1 MTPTLLTYVM
11 IALIWADYIFE
22 RWLSHLNAKTW
33 QKPIPEELSQ
43 LYDEQE
49 YTKARN
55 YASDKRNVALISSFL
70 STAIMIAL
78 LLWGVFGR
86 LSGFVNDITDHSI
99 LQSLFFFGIL
109 GAGSGLLSLPFS
121 LYQTF
126 VIEEKYGFNK
136 TTPALFLGDLI
147 KGIIIGVL
155 FGGGLLAAVVFFYQW
170 QPQWFWL
177 YAWGLF
183 TAFSVFMA
191 MFYTSLLVPIFN
203 KLSPLPEG
211 SLRDSLNNLGER
223 TGFPLNEVS
232 VIDGSKRSSKAN
244 AYFSGLGPKKMI
256 VLFDTLIEQLT
267 EQEILAVMA
276 HEIGH
281 YQHKHVLQTMVIS
294 TINSG
299 VMLFL
304 LSLCVSLPI
313 FHEALG
319 GSAPAFHLGLIA
331 FSLLYAPVST
341 VLSIGMN
348 MLSRKFEY
356 QADDYARK
364 WSSAED
370 LISSL
375 KKLHKDSL
383 SNIQPHPA
391 FVFVHFSHPTLLQR
405 IRNLSK

>member
-1 MTPTLLTYVM
+1 M

-22 RWLSHLNAKTW
+22 RWLSYLNAKTW
-33 QKPIPEELSQ
+33 QKPIPEELSD

-49 YTKARN
+49 YTKASN

-86 LSGFVNDITDHSI
+86 LHGFVAEHTDSSI

-109 GAGSGLLSLPFS
+109 GTGSGLLSLPFS

-147 KGIIIGVL
+147 KGVVIGVL

-191 MFYTSLLVPIFN
+191 MFYTTLLVPIFN
-203 KLSPLPEG
+203 KLSPLREG
-211 SLRDSLNNLGER
+211 SLRDSLNSLGEQ

-281 YQHKHVLQTMVIS
+281 YKHKHVLQTMVIS

-299 VMLFL
+299 VMLYL
-304 LSLCVSLPI
+304 LSLCVSLPV

-319 GSAPAFHLGLIA
+319 GSDSAFHLGLIA
-331 FSLLYAPVST
+331 FSLLYTPVST

-348 MLSRKFEY
+348 VLSRKFEY
-356 QADDYARK
+356 QADDYARR
-364 WSSAED
+364 WSSGDD
-370 LISSL
+370 LISGL

-383 SNIQPHPA
+383 SNVQPHPA
-391 FVFVHFSHPTLLQR
+391 FVFVHYSHPTLLQR

>member
-1 MTPTLLTYVM
+1 MTPTLLTYLM
-11 IALIWADYIFE
+11 IVLIWADYIFE
-22 RWLSHLNAKTW
+22 RWLSYLNAKTW
-33 QKPIPEELSQ
+33 AKQIPEELSD

-49 YTKARN
+49 YAKARS
-55 YASDKRNVALISSFL
+55 YASEKRNVALISSFL

-78 LLWGVFGR
+78 LLWGIFGR
-86 LSGFVNDITDHSI
+86 LHGFIAEFTDNSI
-99 LQSLFFFGIL
+99 LQSLLFFGIL

-136 TTPALFLGDLI
+136 TTPALFLGDLF
-147 KGIIIGVL
+147 KGVIIGVL

-191 MFYTSLLVPIFN
+191 MFYTTLLVPIFN
-203 KLSPLPEG
+203 KLSPLREG
-211 SLRDSLNNLGER
+211 SLRDSLNSLGEQ

-281 YQHKHVLQTMVIS
+281 YKHKHVLQTMVIS

-299 VMLFL
+299 VMLYL
-304 LSLCVSLPI
+304 LSLCVSLPV

-319 GSAPAFHLGLIA
+319 GSDSAFHLGLIA
-331 FSLLYAPVST
+331 FSLLYTPVST

-348 MLSRKFEY
+348 VLSRKFEY
-356 QADDYARK
+356 QADDYARR
-364 WSSAED
+364 WSSGDD
-370 LISSL
+370 LISGL

-383 SNIQPHPA
+383 SNVQPHPA
-391 FVFVHFSHPTLLQR
+391 FVFVHYSHPTLLQR

>member
-1 MTPTLLTYVM
+1 MTPTFLTYLM

-22 RWLSHLNAKTW
+22 RWLSQLNAKTW
-33 QKPIPEELSQ
+33 EKPIPEDLAD
-43 LYDEQE
+43 LYNEQE
-49 YTKARN
+49 YAKARS
-55 YASDKRNVALISSFL
+55 YASEKRNVSLLSSFL

-86 LSGFVNDITDHSI
+86 LDGFVAELTDNSI
-99 LQSLFFFGIL
+99 LQSLIFFGIL

-136 TTPALFLGDLI
+136 TTPALFLGDLV
-147 KGIIIGVL
+147 KGIIIGAL

-183 TAFSVFMA
+183 TAFSLFMA
-191 MFYTSLLVPIFN
+191 MFYTTLLVPVFN

-211 SLRDSLNNLGER
+211 SLRDSLNSLGER
-223 TGFPLNEVS
+223 TGFPLTEVS

-256 VLFDTLIEQLT
+256 VLFDTLIDQLT
-267 EQEILAVMA
+267 EEEILAVMA

-294 TINSG
+294 TVNSG
-299 VMLFL
+299 VMLYL
-304 LSLCVSLPI
+304 LSLCVSLPV

-319 GSAPAFHLGLIA
+319 GSTSAFHLGLIA
-331 FSLLYAPVST
+331 FSLLYTPVST

-356 QADDYARK
+356 EADDYARK
-364 WSSAED
+364 WSSSAD

-383 SNIQPHPA
+383 SNVQPHPA
-391 FVFVHFSHPTLLQR
+391 FVFVHYSHPTLLQR